1 MDKAHAESKGF
12 KEIQTLHPNW
22 QPDFESSYNF
32 PADAR
37 RTVVAKCIIENGKV
51 KRVSLLPTYVNRQSQ
66 PEILKANDPRFA
78 EVTSYLEEITV
89 QAGLNGVFKRD
100 DNELVIA

>member
-12 KEIQTLHPNW
+12 KEIQTLHPDW

-37 RTVVAKCIIENGKV
+37 RTIVAKCLIEGGKV

-66 PEILKANDPRFA
+66 PELLKATDARFD
-78 EVTSYLEEITV
+78 EVVGYLEEITRA
-89 QAGLNGVFKRD
+89 AGLNGEYKRD
-100 DNELVIA
+100 GDEVVIA